1 MQNVSEGKSFLFN
14 SMLSTKKNLRLE
26 ELPAALQTM
35 LAYYRAVNYA
45 MSGACIVQIKSGEV
59 VNKSVVYD
67 LELLVPVPGNT
78 PVPTSFSYIPRLM
91 IGNCVSLSY
100 NGSYADLGSQHIKLY
115 RYLQEHNLESVT
127 GIYHIFER
135 PDELEKNPDL
145 INADICIGTR
155 KMSPAPA
162 RTA

>member
-1 MQNVSEGKSFLFN
+1 
-14 SMLSTKKNLRLE
+14 MLSANKNLRLE
-26 ELPAALQTM
+26 ELPEAIRSM
-35 LAYYRAVNYA
+35 LTYYHAGNYS

-67 LELLVPVPGNT
+67 LELLVPVPGNS
-78 PVPTSFSYIPRLM
+78 PVPASFSYISRLL

-115 RYLQEHNLESVT
+115 QYLQEHNLESVT
-127 GIYHIFER
+127 GIYHIFEH
-135 PDELEKNPDL
+135 PDELESNSDT
-145 INADICIGTR
+145 IRADIFIGTR
-155 KMSPAPA
+155 KISVPSV